1 MTQAV
6 TIPELN
12 LWLLR
17 AGADTTLAADMLR
30 DPLLF
35 YALYA
40 AVDGVIEWPD
50 GARSIRQE
58 GRSPRSTEDMLK
70 LMSALSAKTSVR
82 VSSEYIA
89 LFQEAAGVFTF
100 YQGHAPEFALAISH
114 ALEATLERQRTRLEL
129 SSISMTLDDL
139 GDLAD
144 FTDLDKGL
152 VSMAFTLRA
161 SVPFMMFMELAFESK
176 QRARRLIPVMLN
188 CEPTALLTAMG
199 EDGALA
205 KSGLLPASG
214 RGRKLLPLSEF
225 WTDFLSDGAS
235 SLSNIFGRLLKPFE
249 VKDSTGAV
257 GRLHADDAQ
266 VVKALI
272 MGDADADT
280 NPSINV
286 LLYGAAT
293 VDKKGVVAKLLNESE
308 LTGWVLEAKN
318 ADDSDLGSLCFFA
331 QRALTKAHPSGVLVV
346 EKAPSVLS
354 GRKRTQFMFFS
365 FESEDDN
372 ELKSADEVLLMENPV
387 RTIWLSTTSAK
398 LSEESLGCF
407 LYHSE
412 IKRASRAE
420 RRQKVEGIIRS
431 LGFSSKLEQELSLQ
445 AGLSEQQI
453 KNAVTVARLIAK
465 NDPVKA
471 EAHILQAVTRSQQA
485 LDRREK
491 DDLRIPVTQY
501 SLEYLNTSGQ
511 FGAEQIIA
519 ALKRRPSGALCF
531 YGIPGTG
538 KSQLAEYMAG
548 ELDKPLL
555 VRRASELLDK
565 YVGESEKRIAEMF
578 AEAEAEDAVLLL
590 DEADTFLRDRTTANQ
605 QWEVSL
611 VNELLQR
618 MERFPGIFICATNL
632 FQQLDAASLRR
643 FTFKLEF
650 KELTDDQR
658 WDMFLNESGLGANG
672 AELSADI
679 AARIREELSS
689 IEMLTPGDFATVKR
703 QCILLDQQLTPDEWL
718 NQLAL
723 EAAMK
728 KASITE
734 RKMGFN

>member
-1 MTQAV
+1 MKA
-6 TIPELN
+6 
-12 LWLLR
+12 
-17 AGADTTLAADMLR
+17 
-30 DPLLF
+30 
-35 YALYA
+35 
-40 AVDGVIEWPD
+40 
-50 GARSIRQE
+50 
-58 GRSPRSTEDMLK
+58 
-70 LMSALSAKTSVR
+70 
-82 VSSEYIA
+82 SS
-89 LFQEAAGVFTF
+89 
-100 YQGHAPEFALAISH
+100 
-114 ALEATLERQRTRLEL
+114 
-129 SSISMTLDDL
+129 
-139 GDLAD
+139 
-144 FTDLDKGL
+144 
-152 VSMAFTLRA
+152 
-161 SVPFMMFMELAFESK
+161 
-176 QRARRLIPVMLN
+176 ARRLIPVMLN

-266 VVKALI
+266 VVKALL
-272 MGDADADT
+272 MDDADT
-280 NPSINV
+280 DTDPSINV

-293 VDKKGVVAKLLNESE
+293 VDKRGVVAKLLNESE

-387 RTIWLSTTSAK
+387 RTIWLSTASAK